1 MLILLIVLI
10 VISIIALRIKVE
22 KRKPSFAEIKGLMGE
37 QKVNDVLKQHNL
49 IYFHDT
55 LLKQGPVSSQFD
67 HIIVFPNKTVVVIE
81 TKDRNGIITGGANDE
96 KWLQVAGNQN
106 CYYFY
111 NPIKQNIGHINMLY
125 NKMDE
130 YHLYGYRILS
140 LVVFTSDKSVLK
152 DVPSGVIHL
161 NDLSQTLSNISGKSF
176 FNRSKKFVHML
187 KREDFSR
194 SKKEVRRH
202 KEFAKRAPHHKK
214 ATY

>member
-1 MLILLIVLI
+1 MLMLLILLI
-10 VISIIALRIKVE
+10 VISIIVLIFKVE

-49 IYFHDT
+49 LYFHDT
-55 LLKQGPVSSQFD
+55 LLKQGSVSSQFD

-81 TKDRNGIITGGANDE
+81 TKDRNGVITGSANDE
-96 KWLQVAGNQN
+96 KWLQIAGNRN

-125 NKMDE
+125 KKMDE
-130 YHLYGYRILS
+130 YRLCGYKVLS

-161 NDLSQTLSNISGKSF
+161 SELSRTLNNIKGKSF
-176 FNRSKKFVHML
+176 FNRSKKFIHML

-202 KEFAKRAPHHKK
+202 KEFAKKAPHHKK